1 MFTAM
6 FIAAATGV
14 EPRRQGVA
22 SAIVST
28 SSGLGAVVGLAL
40 LVLLSNHAR
49 ANLSG
54 QALQAATVDGM
65 RAAVLA
71 IAGGIAATVD
81 GMRAAVLAIAGG
93 IAATLLYVLAAYPK
107 IPRQTA
113 ESRVLSRK
121 YRGLRPQRRHNPQSG
136 RDLKQPSRATP

>member
-14 EPRRQGVA
+14 EPRQGVA

-54 QALQAATVDGM
+54 QALQ
-65 RAAVLA
+65 
-71 IAGGIAATVD
+71 AATVD

>member
-71 IAGGIAATVD
+71 IAGGIAAT
-81 GMRAAVLAIAGG
+81 
-93 IAATLLYVLAAYPK
+93 LLYVLAAYPK